1 MVYDPSPSAPVL
13 LVAIV
18 QQQETVKHKFA
29 AIDTLVSLRSE
40 VLPAFRSPGS
50 HRIPFRALSRCPGLF
65 RKIKAKGRNMLM
77 L

>member
-1 MVYDPSPSAPVL
+1 MVYDASSSAPVL

-29 AIDTLVSLRSE
+29 AIDTLVSVRSE

-50 HRIPFRALSRCPGLF
+50 HRIPLIELSS
-65 RKIKAKGRNMLM
+65 
-77 L
+77 